1 MEAPASDAPAPAPQD
16 WFESSSGAAASSE
29 AGGDSSAGGGG
40 TTAADPQNAVTNAA
54 AGMLGAAVLDKVPGL
69 RTGIN
74 KVSSALNLSE
84 HYKQLNYGPWGDFLM
99 PSGGYKRPN
108 AAELRG
114 KVMTNLSSYGGC
126 APTRP
131 PPPAAPPARPL
142 ASGPAHSA
150 ARRSAAGTT

>member
-29 AGGDSSAGGGG
+29 AGGGSSADGG

-126 APTRP
+126 APAP
-131 PPPAAPPARPL
+131 PPPSPPAAPPARPL
-142 ASGPAHSA
+142 VHLAQSA
-150 ARRSAAGTT
+150 ARSAAGTT

>member
-1 MEAPASDAPAPAPQD
+1 
-16 WFESSSGAAASSE
+16 
-29 AGGDSSAGGGG
+29 
-40 TTAADPQNAVTNAA
+40 
-54 AGMLGAAVLDKVPGL
+54 MLGAAVLAKVPGL

-126 APTRP
+126 APRPLRRRRP
-131 PPPAAPPARPL
+131 PLRQPAPSPPSR
-142 ASGPAHSA
+142 SV
-150 ARRSAAGTT
+150 RRALSAAGTT

>member
-1 MEAPASDAPAPAPQD
+1 M
-16 WFESSSGAAASSE
+16 
-29 AGGDSSAGGGG
+29 
-40 TTAADPQNAVTNAA
+40 TNAA

-126 APTRP
+126 APP
-131 PPPAAPPARPL
+131 PPSPPPAAPSPPSR
-142 ASGPAHSA
+142 SV
-150 ARRSAAGTT
+150 RRALSAAGTT